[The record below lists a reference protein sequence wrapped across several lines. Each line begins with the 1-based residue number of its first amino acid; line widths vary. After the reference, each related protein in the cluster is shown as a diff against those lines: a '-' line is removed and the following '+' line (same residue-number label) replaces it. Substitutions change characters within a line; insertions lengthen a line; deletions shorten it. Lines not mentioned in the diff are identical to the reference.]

1 MLSKGTVKSVQ
12 RGTYESTGSASNIT
26 EDIQIAQVNAEKC
39 LLALDVFTAART
51 SSFVGYHS
59 ATLSNDKITVTFRSP
74 GVDYLAQW
82 QVIEFY

>member
-12 RGTYESTGSASNIT
+12 RGTYESTGSAYNDT

-39 LLALDVFTAART
+39 LLALDVFTAARS
-51 SSFVGYHS
+51 SSFVGYNS
-59 ATLSNDKITVTFRSP
+59 ATLSNDKITVTFRSL